1 MGHSAWDTGHKHW
14 PGTHIGEYQCLGT
27 GVAGEKGIASK
38 TSRIRGFVIYLE
50 GNFPNRAGVGGG
62 WEGVFNPPKSKRG
75 LISLAIVS

>member
-50 GNFPNRAGVGGG
+50 GNFVQIGAGWEVGGG
-62 WEGVFNPPKSKRG
+62 VFSTLPSPKG
-75 LISLAIVS
+75 D